1 MSKIKQHIT
10 YANVASSIALFFVLT
25 GGVAL
30 AASKISTKDIKAGAV
45 KTKQLAKNSVKSGKI
60 APGAVKTS
68 HIAPGAVGTSQL
80 APGAVGAAQLAAN
93 SVDSSKVVDGSLSPG
108 DIIGGVATPVIT
120 ATGGPVSVATGEEEE
135 EEGEEEPGP
144 SLIPLTG
151 GNWTQGPQ
159 EHNIYLAQVDAV
171 LASEEGEECSI
182 EVTVNVDGESV
193 GVVPAVLPEVGEE
206 EEGEEEETPA
216 PTAVTGG
223 EVLGPRLATGA
234 AQPRTLTASAVIG
247 EDASCASAEVKTL
260 QIVVIGIG

>member
-1 MSKIKQHIT
+1 VSKIKQHIT
-10 YANVASSIALFFVLT
+10 YANVASSIALFLVLT
-25 GGVAL
+25 SGAAL

-60 APGAVKTS
+60 APGAIKTRNIAS
-68 HIAPGAVGTSQL
+68 GAVGSAQIAPGAVGPDQL
-80 APGAVGAAQLAAN
+80 APN
-93 SVDSSKVVDGSLSPG
+93 SVDGSKVVDGSLSPG

-120 ATGGPVSVATGEEEE
+120 ATGGPVQVPTGE
-135 EEGEEEPGP
+135 EEGEEGEEEEAGAAP
-144 SLIPLTG
+144 IPLTG

-182 EVTVNVDGESV
+182 EVTINVDGQSV

-206 EEGEEEETPA
+206 EEGEEEEPTPT
-216 PTAVTGG
+216 PITGG
-223 EVLGPRLATGA
+223 EVLGPRLATGI
-234 AQPRTLTASAVIG
+234 AQPRTLTASALIG
-247 EDASCASAEVKTL
+247 EDASCASAEVKSL